1 MLYVLVTF
9 VFRQTSEVI
18 PMEKILSGNWISLFF
33 ALTGRL
39 LTGGRFRKNA
49 DMECNIG
56 IVAYTTLFVLVSLGY
71 LLSR

>member
-1 MLYVLVTF
+1 
-9 VFRQTSEVI
+9 
-18 PMEKILSGNWISLFF
+18 MEKILSGNWISLFF